1 MKGRLGRV
9 ASPQIRLSAHGR
21 MPSGRLE
28 PARRAP
34 RRKTA
39 DLYFFVEGAA
49 GRPGKSRLRSLYRVY
64 PLSARK

>member
-1 MKGRLGRV
+1 MKGRLERV
-9 ASPQIRLSAHGR
+9 ASPQIRLSAHGCR
-21 MPSGRLE
+21 RDLE

-39 DLYFFVEGAA
+39 DLYFFVKGAA

-64 PLSARK
+64 PLSAHK